1 MTSIDDQAAFHL
13 ALTAEPRLQAIDKVV
28 RALAT
33 LAPTDQPM
41 CADCVWTTVLRP
53 LVRPW
58 LGWGRGRTPE
68 QAADESGQSSRVVDL
83 KTFLDEPDTRPEPAS
98 ETERWL
104 RDSQAW
110 DAVTSRW
117 REVLER
123 ADPGLGH
130 GIPPHQ

>member
-1 MTSIDDQAAFHL
+1 MTSIDDEAAFHMT
-13 ALTAEPRLQAIDKVV
+13 LTAEPRLQAIDKVV
-28 RALAT
+28 RALAA

-41 CADCVWTTVLRP
+41 CADCVWTSVLKP

-58 LGWGRGRTPE
+58 LGWSRGKPPE
-68 QAADESGQSSRVVDL
+68 QAADESDHSPPVVGL

-104 RDSQAW
+104 RGSQAW

-117 REVLER
+117 MEVLER

-130 GIPPHQ
+130 GVPPQQ